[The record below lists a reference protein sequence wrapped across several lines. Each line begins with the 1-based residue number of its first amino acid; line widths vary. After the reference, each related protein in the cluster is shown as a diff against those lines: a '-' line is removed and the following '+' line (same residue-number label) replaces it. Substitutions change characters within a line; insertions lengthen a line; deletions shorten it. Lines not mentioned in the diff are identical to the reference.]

1 MLFKIRFIN
10 ELLRFSANQ
19 HLCGEGKKYIS
30 KKQPEMNEL
39 RQTALWK
46 LLSLYILLSFNN
58 YYYLFIHL
66 PVRMCAPCVEVATP
80 VSLSSHCNKYY
91 CPFPIR
97 ALTFEAS
104 SPVRLCKETSSS
116 LTRSAAPR
124 VRDLGP
130 SPSHDSRKPSA
141 SAQEIHTSLLT
152 ADTAPKKM
160 IKMIKK
166 CNVRA

>member
-1 MLFKIRFIN
+1 MR
-10 ELLRFSANQ
+10 
-19 HLCGEGKKYIS
+19 
-30 KKQPEMNEL
+30 
-39 RQTALWK
+39 T
-46 LLSLYILLSFNN
+46 
-58 YYYLFIHL
+58 
-66 PVRMCAPCVEVATP
+66 VRRGGYAP
-80 VSLSSHCNKYY
+80 VSLSSHCNTYY

-104 SPVRLCKETSSS
+104 SPVRLCVETSSS
-116 LTRSAAPR
+116 LTRSAAPH

-160 IKMIKK
+160 IKIIKK